1 MLLQSGRYVLKSS
14 YKPPYTINSRIVH
27 LISEISE
34 TIALLKYRTKTVTL
48 PMLRRVNRIKT
59 LAGTLEI
66 EGNYVGEEKITAILD
81 GKRVEGSTQE
91 LSEVEGAIKAY
102 ENIGTYS
109 YNNLDDLL
117 KAHKLMTSNLLDD
130 AGSFRA
136 VNVAVGEHIA
146 PPHTQVS
153 TLMQQLFAW
162 LADSDE
168 HLLIKSCVFHYEFE
182 FIHPFRDGNGR
193 IGRLWQSV
201 ILMAHNPLF
210 GILPTESIIRDHQE
224 AYYEA
229 IESSTS
235 AGECTVFIEFMLARI
250 LEAIEKV
257 GNEVGSRVGN
267 LTENQ
272 QTIINSM
279 KANPKVSATMLAE
292 IVGISKR
299 KVEENVAKLKK
310 MGLVERVGGTRGY
323 WEVRG

>member
-1 MLLQSGRYVLKSS
+1 MQSAYI
-14 YKPPYTINSRIVH
+14 PPYTITSRIVH

-34 TIALLKYRTKTVTL
+34 TIAMLKHRTQTVTL

-59 LAGTLEI
+59 LSGTLEI

-81 GKRVEGSTQE
+81 GKRVAGTRQE
-91 LSEVEGAIKAY
+91 LAEVKGAIKAY
-102 ENIGTYS
+102 EQIES
-109 YNNLDDLL
+109 YRYDKLEDLL
-117 KAHKLMTSNLLDD
+117 QAHRLMTDKLLDD
-130 AGSFRA
+130 AGSFRT
-136 VNVAVGEHIA
+136 VNVAVGGHIS
-146 PPHTQVS
+146 PPHAQVS
-153 TLMQQLFAW
+153 TLMQQLFTW
-162 LADSDE
+162 LEQSDE

-201 ILMAHNPLF
+201 ILMAHHPLF

-224 AYYEA
+224 AYYQA
-229 IESSTS
+229 IEGSTS
-235 AGECTVFIEFMLARI
+235 AGECTLFIEFMLARI
-250 LEAIEKV
+250 LEAIDKV
-257 GNEVGSRVGN
+257 GNEVGKKVGN

-272 QTIINSM
+272 QSIIQSM
-279 KANPKVSATMLAE
+279 KANPKVSAAKLSE

-323 WEVRG
+323 WEVKE

>member
-1 MLLQSGRYVLKSS
+1 
-14 YKPPYTINSRIVH
+14 
-27 LISEISE
+27 
-34 TIALLKYRTKTVTL
+34 
-48 PMLRRVNRIKT
+48 MLRRVNRIKT

-66 EGNYVGEEKITAILD
+66 EGNYVGEEKITAILK
-81 GKRVEGSTQE
+81 GKRVEGTTQE
-91 LSEVEGAIKAY
+91 LLEVKGAIKAY
-102 ENIGTYS
+102 EQMENYE
-109 YNNLDDLL
+109 YDKLDDLL
-117 KAHKLMTSNLLDD
+117 KAHRTMTAKLLDD

-146 PPHTQVS
+146 PPHTQIS
-153 TLMQQLFAW
+153 TLMQQLFEW
-162 LADSDE
+162 LGESDE

-201 ILMAHNPLF
+201 ILIAHNPLF

-224 AYYEA
+224 AYYKA
-229 IESSTS
+229 IEGSTS
-235 AGECTVFIEFMLARI
+235 AGECTLFIEFMLARI
-250 LEAIEKV
+250 LEAIVKV
-257 GNEVGSRVGN
+257 GNEVGSKVGNKIAN

-279 KANPKVSATMLAE
+279 QSNPKVSATLLAE

-299 KVEENVAKLKK
+299 KVEENMAKLKK

-323 WEVRG
+323 WEVRV

>member
-1 MLLQSGRYVLKSS
+1 MLQSTYR
-14 YKPPYTINSRIVH
+14 PPYSISTRIVH

-34 TIALLKYRTKTVTL
+34 TIALLKYHTETVAS

-66 EGNYVGEEKITAILD
+66 EGNYIGEEKITAILD
-81 GKRVEGSTQE
+81 GKRVEGTSQE
-91 LSEVEGAIKAY
+91 LSEVKGAIKAY
-102 ENIGTYS
+102 EDIGTYG

-117 KAHKLMTSNLLDD
+117 RAHKTMTFKLLDD

-136 VNVAVGEHIA
+136 VNVAVGERIA
-146 PPHTQVS
+146 SAHTQVS

-162 LADSDE
+162 LGESDE

-210 GILPTESIIRDHQE
+210 GILPIESIIRDHQE

-229 IESSTS
+229 IEGSTS
-235 AGECTVFIEFMLARI
+235 AGECTLFIEFMLARI
-250 LEAIEKV
+250 LEAIVKV

-267 LTENQ
+267 LTDNQ
-272 QTIINSM
+272 QRIIDSM
-279 KANPKVSATMLAE
+279 KADAKVSAVALSKT
-292 IVGISKR
+292 VGISKR

-310 MGLVERVGGTRGY
+310 LGLVVRIGGTRGY
-323 WEVRG
+323 WEVNG

>member
-1 MLLQSGRYVLKSS
+1 MMEVVLQSS
-14 YKPPYTINSRIVH
+14 YKPPYSISSRIVH

-34 TIALLKYRTKTVTL
+34 TITTLKYRTDTMAL

-66 EGNYVGEEKITAILD
+66 EGNYLGEEKITAILD
-81 GKRVEGSTQE
+81 GKRVLGSKQE

-102 ENIGTYS
+102 AQIEQYH
-109 YNNLDDLL
+109 YDKLDDLL
-117 KAHKLMTSNLLDD
+117 KAHKIMTGGLLDD
-130 AGSFRA
+130 AGSFRS
-136 VNVAVGEHIA
+136 VNVAVGSHLA
-146 PPHTQVS
+146 PPHAQVS
-153 TLMQQLFAW
+153 KLMQDLFEW
-162 LADSDE
+162 LARSDE

-201 ILMAHNPLF
+201 ILIAHNPLF
-210 GILPTESIIRDHQE
+210 GILPTESIVRDHQE

-229 IESSTS
+229 IEGSTHD
-235 AGECTVFIEFMLARI
+235 GECTLFIEFMLERI

-257 GNEVGSRVGN
+257 GNEVGSKVGN

-272 QTIINSM
+272 QVILNSM
-279 KANPKVSATMLAE
+279 KANAKVSASALAE

-299 KVEENVAKLKK
+299 KIEENIAKLKK
-310 MGLVERVGGTRGY
+310 LGLVERVGGTRGY
-323 WEVRG
+323 WEVKV